1 MGFPIKGITKFKKG
15 ALKFREWR
23 SLLPFFPS
31 SLQSG
36 VRFRALPTQEQT
48 HVLGQWIGCQR
59 FIYNG
64 KIDETA
70 SSPRSAAWRC
80 GGRGSGMPNA
90 TRPAVCAVQDA

>member
-1 MGFPIKGITKFKKG
+1 M
-15 ALKFREWR
+15 AQ
-23 SLLPFFPS
+23 PS

-64 KIDETA
+64 KIDEDRLFAAQRRMALRGTGLWNA
-70 SSPRSAAWRC
+70 QRHSTSSMRSSR
-80 GGRGSGMPNA
+80 RLS
-90 TRPAVCAVQDA
+90 